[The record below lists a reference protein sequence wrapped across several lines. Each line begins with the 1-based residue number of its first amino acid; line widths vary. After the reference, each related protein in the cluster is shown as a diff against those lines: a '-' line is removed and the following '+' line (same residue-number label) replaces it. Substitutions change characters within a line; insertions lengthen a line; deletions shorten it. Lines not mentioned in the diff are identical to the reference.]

1 MSEDGVLL
9 RVRRVS
15 KFYPG
20 SHAAAPAVDDVSL
33 SVRTGTVTG
42 IVGESGSGKTTL
54 ARIMAG
60 LLRPGS
66 GDVTFDGTSLGA
78 LGAGALRKVRRHLQY
93 VHQDPAAALNP
104 RFRVRAILHEPL
116 RIHTRLRR
124 GERDARVGAL
134 LEAVG
139 LSPAL
144 LERFPHE
151 LSGGQQRRVGLAR
164 VLVLEPRLVILDEPT
179 AGLDLLVQ
187 SALLALLQELRERL
201 ALTYVVVTHDIAV
214 VEALCDE
221 MITMFRGCVVEQG
234 STDRVLRAPAHPY
247 TRDLLSATLTMDGP
261 RVTDQA
267 RWQLVSPETSQSATG
282 CPFLA
287 RCDMAVARCTH
298 ERPPLA
304 HRDGREVACWVIPA
318 TNSPAARIATIDA

>member
-1 MSEDGVLL
+1 MSERGVLL
-9 RVRRVS
+9 RVRHVS

-33 SVRTGTVTG
+33 SVRAGTVTG

-78 LGAGALRKVRRHLQY
+78 LGAGALRKLRRHLQY

-164 VLVLEPRLVILDEPT
+164 VLVLEPRLVILDEPPP
-179 AGLDLLVQ
+179 
-187 SALLALLQELRERL
+187 
-201 ALTYVVVTHDIAV
+201 
-214 VEALCDE
+214 
-221 MITMFRGCVVEQG
+221 G
-234 STDRVLRAPAHPY
+234 STCWCNPPCWRCCR
-247 TRDLLSATLTMDGP
+247 SC
-261 RVTDQA
+261 
-267 RWQLVSPETSQSATG
+267 VS
-282 CPFLA
+282 
-287 RCDMAVARCTH
+287 V
-298 ERPPLA
+298 
-304 HRDGREVACWVIPA
+304 
-318 TNSPAARIATIDA
+318 